1 LICDFYFSLLKTFPV
16 ILPQSFK
23 HTYHWQ
29 DARVTQGAKI
39 AQLSLKFGANDM
51 GSTMIEEN
59 VVGRWV
65 RFA

>member
-1 LICDFYFSLLKTFPV
+1 V